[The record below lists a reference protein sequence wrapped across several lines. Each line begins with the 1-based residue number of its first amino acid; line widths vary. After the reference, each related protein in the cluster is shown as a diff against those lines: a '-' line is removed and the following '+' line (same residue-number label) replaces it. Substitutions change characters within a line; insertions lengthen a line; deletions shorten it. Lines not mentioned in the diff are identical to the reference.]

1 VPRRN
6 LIGLEVGDL
15 KVVGHWFAE
24 TWACRCS
31 CGREA
36 LVHADDLV
44 KAQMRSYGCKPGT
57 RRPQRRPG
65 FTKASKGRRT
75 RRNNACSRKQTPR
88 PKARKPLRTV
98 CVFGLK
104 EKLPTT
110 REQAA

>member
-1 VPRRN
+1 MNGKWVVAGVRHRHPSTRIRRAGVPRRN

-24 TWACRCS
+24 TWACRCCS

-44 KAQMRSYGCKPGT
+44 RAQMRSCGCKPGT

-65 FTKASKGRRT
+65 FP
-75 RRNNACSRKQTPR
+75 NAPR
-88 PKARKPLRTV
+88 AKRL
-98 CVFGLK
+98 
-104 EKLPTT
+104 
-110 REQAA
+110 